1 MRPRA
6 IVAALLAALLAG
18 CPSEKPSAP
27 ASTGSP
33 APQGAGPPA
42 TAGAVVPE
50 KPVPEKPPADDV
62 VLPGFEDVRKGQ
74 RYVFEL
80 TDGVTREDEIIS
92 RDELELVIRSTLR
105 TGNDATTSERRQ
117 PLRGRPPAS
126 TNQPVSGSETVTI
139 SGKTFDCAVLE
150 SDAGGL
156 ATRRFRAAKFPFVIR
171 VEAPPGTATLTLKE
185 IREP

>member
-6 IVAALLAALLAG
+6 ILAALLAAVLAG

-33 APQGAGPPA
+33 APQGAGAPP
-42 TAGAVVPE
+42 AGAVVPE
-50 KPVPEKPPADDV
+50 KPASDDDAA
-62 VLPGFEDVRKGQ
+62 LPGFDDVRKGQ

-80 TDGVTREDEIIS
+80 TDGVTREDEIVS
-92 RDELELVIRSTLR
+92 RDERELVIHSTLR

-117 PLRGRPPAS
+117 PLRGRPSAPAS
-126 TNQPVSGSETVTI
+126 QPASGTETVTI

-156 ATRRFRAAKFPFVIR
+156 VTRRLKAAKFPFVIR
-171 VEAPPGTATLTLKE
+171 VEAPPGTATLALKE